1 SSTSTWQVTTSTSSL
16 PPGSTVPLENPVEES
31 KRLIGNSTKAGLTM
45 RVLGGVAVCLQAPDE
60 KPLLPRK
67 VGDIDVSTRQ
77 GGKRAATEVLTKA
90 GYQADEHFNAFHGAR
105 RLLFYDE
112 ANRRKLD
119 VFIGDFS
126 MCHVI
131 PISDRLELEPLT
143 VPLAELMLTKLQIVE
158 LNERD
163 QRDIYNLVYHH
174 DLNELEA
181 DYIAVLC
188 AKDWGLWRTTKTTIE
203 RCLANMPTYDLE
215 PPARDAIT
223 ERLTS
228 LWQRVEAEPK
238 STKWKLRN
246 RVGDRVRWYEE
257 PEEDTAPAT

>member
-1 SSTSTWQVTTSTSSL
+1 M
-16 PPGSTVPLENPVEES
+16 
-31 KRLIGNSTKAGLTM
+31 RL
-45 RVLGGVAVCLQAPDE
+45 LGGVAVCLQAPDDQ
-60 KPLLPRK
+60 PLLPRK
-67 VGDIDVSTRQ
+67 IGDIDIATRRDT
-77 GGKRAATEVLTKA
+77 KRAASDVLTKA
-90 GYQADEHFNAFHGAR
+90 GYAPDVHFNAFHGAQ
-105 RLLFYDE
+105 RLLFYDD
-112 ANRRKLD
+112 ANGRKLD
-119 VFIGDFS
+119 VFMGDFS

-131 PISDRLELEPLT
+131 PLADRLELEPLT

-174 DLNELEA
+174 DLKELEA
-181 DYIAVLC
+181 GYIAVLC

-203 RCLANMPTYDLE
+203 RCLANMGSYELDPQ
-215 PPARDAIT
+215 AREAIT
-223 ERLTS
+223 ERLKA
-228 LWQRVEAEPK
+228 LWKRIEDEPK